1 MDGLPQVLGC
11 IKDVEGIYRY
21 SNTGFAERL
30 GRRPEE
36 IVGCSVQDLF
46 PPEFASSYTAQDERV
61 LTTGRPL
68 QHHLE
73 LIVRTDGQIGWYVTS
88 KTRVLDAAGAPLCIA
103 VFSVDLRAQMHS
115 AHAGLAKALDAL
127 RADVGRHWRV
137 LDLADIADLSEK
149 QFQRLTRRSL
159 GLSPQ
164 QLVQRMRVEEAV
176 RLMTA
181 TRLSLGTISAECGF
195 YDQSSFTRQFTKLLG
210 ITPGAYRRVH

>member
-1 MDGLPQVLGC
+1 MEGLPQVLGC
-11 IKDVEGIYRY
+11 IKDVDGIYRY
-21 SNTGFAERL
+21 ANAGFAGRL
-30 GRRPEE
+30 GRRAEE

-46 PPEFASSYTAQDERV
+46 PPEFASSYAAQDERV
-61 LTTGRPL
+61 LSTGRPL
-68 QHHLE
+68 QRHLE

-88 KTRVLDAAGAPLCIA
+88 KTQIVDGSGVPLCIA

-115 AHAGLAKALDAL
+115 AHSGLAKALDAL
-127 RADVGRHWRV
+127 RADVSRSWRV
-137 LDLADIADLSEK
+137 LDLAQIADLSGK

-176 RLMTA
+176 RLMMV
-181 TRLSLGTISAECGF
+181 TRLSLGAISAECGF

-210 ITPGAYRRVH
+210 ITPGAYRRFH